1 MRAFFLPL
9 INLKETISLKSK
21 IILEVAALF
30 EGCSH
35 TLDGKIEHRTIFYLK
50 NIIL

>member
-1 MRAFFLPL
+1 MRDFCLSL
-9 INLKETISLKSK
+9 INLKEKISLKSK

-35 TLDGKIEHRTIFYLK
+35 TLDGKIERTFFVRYVIVP
-50 NIIL
+50 